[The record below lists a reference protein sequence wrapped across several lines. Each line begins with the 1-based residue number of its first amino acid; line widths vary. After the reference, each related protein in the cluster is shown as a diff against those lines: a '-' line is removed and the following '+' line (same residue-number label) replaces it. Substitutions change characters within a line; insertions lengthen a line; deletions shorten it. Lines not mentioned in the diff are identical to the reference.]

1 MAAPA
6 HEWNTLLTVLM
17 QVQTINVQV
26 ISHQRKTVISLDL
39 GLYMLAKKLQM
50 ARGDLSNLILRPS
63 ELHIVMAQLKTNG
76 AYIENSGVDMAWIES
91 DLYSSSTVRQ
101 IVEGNNVKRAK
112 TAHLVTLQALF
123 NLYQQVFLEHENR

>member
-1 MAAPA
+1 
-6 HEWNTLLTVLM
+6 M

-63 ELHIVMAQLKTNG
+63 KLHIVMAQLKTNG

-101 IVEGNNVKRAK
+101 IVEVNNVKRAK

>member
-17 QVQTINVQV
+17 QVRTINVQV

-63 ELHIVMAQLKTNG
+63 KLHIVMAQLKTNG